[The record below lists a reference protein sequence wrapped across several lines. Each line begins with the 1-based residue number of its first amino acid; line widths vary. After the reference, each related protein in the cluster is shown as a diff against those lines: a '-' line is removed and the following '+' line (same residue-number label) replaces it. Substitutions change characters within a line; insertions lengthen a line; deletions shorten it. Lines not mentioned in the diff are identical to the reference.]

1 MPPALYFFLRD
12 RFLAQ
17 VAQFFVKVAS
27 SFEAPEKTS
36 FGDIDLIVAEPK
48 MTPFYIETLA
58 EALNAERTIVS
69 KPSCYLAIPYPG
81 LEGNYVQVDVHIC
94 EAENF
99 AWEVFHQSHG
109 DMWNLLG
116 SSIRPFGLTANDTG
130 LHLRIPEIEQLDRK
144 RSMVFLTADPDS
156 VLEFLHLDK
165 ATFSQPFGTVTAM
178 FEFACTNR
186 LFRSEAYVK
195 GNLKANDRKRMA
207 QRDLY
212 RRFVDDFV
220 PKMPTKVGEEDGT
233 SISNREEVFE
243 EALERFGKRF
253 EYESRV
259 REWRKEREE
268 LARKQGARQWRKEE
282 AEADEAYANAWIG
295 SLKKAQKRLIRGE
308 MN

>member
-1 MPPALYFFLRD
+1 MPPALYFSLRNHL
-12 RFLAQ
+12 LAQ
-17 VAQFFVKVAS
+17 VADFFVNVAS
-27 SFEAPEKTS
+27 PSEAPEKTS

-48 MTPFYIETLA
+48 MTPFSIETLA
-58 EALNAERTIVS
+58 EVFNAERTIAS

-81 LEGNYVQVDVHIC
+81 LEESFVQVDVHIC

-109 DMWNLLG
+109 DLWNLLG

-130 LHLRIPEIEQLDRK
+130 LHLRIPEIERLDRK

-156 VLEFLHLDK
+156 VLDFLHLNK
-165 ATFSQPFGTVTAM
+165 ARLSQSFGTVTAM

-195 GNLKANDRKRMA
+195 SDLKANDRKRMA

-220 PKMPTKVGEEDGT
+220 PNTPTKVDEEDSMKMST
-233 SISNREEVFE
+233 REEVFE

-253 EYESRV
+253 DYESRV
-259 REWRKEREE
+259 REWRKEREQ
-268 LARKQGARQWRKEE
+268 LARKQEARQWRKEE
-282 AEADEAYANAWIG
+282 AAADEAYANAWIG
-295 SLKKAQKRLIRGE
+295 SLKRAR
-308 MN
+308 N